1 MASKDKKATRDLRR
15 TFVGIS
21 DGQHFYISDRIA
33 LGTWQG
39 MSRCIL
45 SGPFLI
51 AEAKGTAAQYTGGG
65 ALASQIMINSGYI
78 INLKDGHSIPLT
90 RKSLMNLLSK
100 YPDIAKD
107 YQNKTD
113 ILEYAVPIL
122 IAVDRKEKA
131 EQNK

>member
-1 MASKDKKATRDLRR
+1 
-15 TFVGIS
+15 
-21 DGQHFYISDRIA
+21 
-33 LGTWQG
+33 